1 MTHPQVVPVLGIT
14 QRSGTHWLA
23 DLLACHPDC
32 RPALRRPGLR
42 DAGWEDLLLEQ
53 APLLVRYAAAVRS
66 RWDAGFRHDHALEDA
81 LLARLGEAT
90 LAFVASVEPDGGA
103 TRATPATGAACG
115 AATGAATHVVTR
127 SPTVEG
133 LELAGR
139 LWPGTPVVVLVR
151 DARAVVASAL
161 ASFGG
166 SAERWIRVWREGA
179 RTILRARSADRAG
192 QLLVVR
198 YEDLC
203 HDLAGTMTR
212 VLDHVGLDPGCFDA
226 GAAGRLAVRGSSET
240 AREAGGLHW
249 QPVTPPRGFDPL
261 SRGEQL
267 PAAVRARLAWLAGP
281 ELAALGY
288 SGGGHDR
295 AEAADAGRQRLA
307 DVRWEV
313 LRAGRRIAAA
323 LLPDM
328 RVKRARQDDGA
339 SASSP
344 GVDGCGAQPHGGT
357 DMVVAP
363 SQSWLVRSRSA
374 APWRAL
380 RRRSPTSAHGGG
392 GHPGRGQGG

>member
-53 APLLVRYAAAVRS
+53 APLLARYAASVRS
-66 RWDAGFRHDHALEDA
+66 RWDVGFRHDQALEDA

-90 LAFVASVEPDGGA
+90 LAFVASVDLDGG
-103 TRATPATGAACG
+103 
-115 AATGAATHVVTR
+115 ATGAATHVVTR

-139 LWPGTPVVVLVR
+139 VWPGTPVVVLVR

-179 RTILRARSADRAG
+179 RTILRARSAEWAE

-212 VLDHVGLDPGCFDA
+212 VLDHVGLDPGSFDA
-226 GAAGRLAVRGSSET
+226 AAAGRLPVRGSSET
-240 AREAGGLHW
+240 AGEAVGLHW

-261 SRGEQL
+261 SRGEKL
-267 PAAVRARLAWLAGP
+267 PAAVRARLLWLAGP

-307 DVRWEV
+307 DVRWEA
-313 LRAGRRIAAA
+313 LRAGRRLAAA
-323 LLPDM
+323 IFPP
-328 RVKRARQDDGA
+328 RSGPTGRA
-339 SASSP
+339 
-344 GVDGCGAQPHGGT
+344 GV
-357 DMVVAP
+357 
-363 SQSWLVRSRSA
+363 
-374 APWRAL
+374 
-380 RRRSPTSAHGGG
+380 
-392 GHPGRGQGG
+392 